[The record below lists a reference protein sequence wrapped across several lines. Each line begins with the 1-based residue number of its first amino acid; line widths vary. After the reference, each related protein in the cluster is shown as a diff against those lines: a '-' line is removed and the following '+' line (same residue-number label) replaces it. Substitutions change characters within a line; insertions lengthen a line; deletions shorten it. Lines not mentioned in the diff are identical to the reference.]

1 MSATTTATTAK
12 TDAIAPYLDAD
23 QVKACVDTRPGLTVL
38 EFTADW
44 CPPCRQLAP
53 HVDALARELAP
64 VVLIAKVDADAHPA
78 LAARFGVRGLP
89 TLLVFQDGEVVDRI
103 VGALPVAQLRARIQ
117 AARRPADSLA

>member
-1 MSATTTATTAK
+1 MTAGLATFIDM
-12 TDAIAPYLDAD
+12 TDSTAPYLNPSEFAAHVDAG
-23 QVKACVDTRPGLTVL
+23 PGLTVV

-64 VVLIAKVDADAHPA
+64 AVLIAKVDADAHPA

-89 TLLVFQDGEVVDRI
+89 TLLLFQDGEVVDRI
-103 VGALPVAQLRARIQ
+103 VGALPPTQLRARIQ
-117 AARRPADSLA
+117 AARRPPDPLV

>member
-1 MSATTTATTAK
+1 MSATTTALPPA
-12 TDAIAPYLDAD
+12 AAPYLDAD
-23 QVKACVDTRPGLTVL
+23 RFSTCVDARPGLTVI

-64 VVLIAKVDADAHPA
+64 AVLIAKVDADAHPA

-89 TLLVFQDGEVVDRI
+89 TLLLFRDGEVVDRI
-103 VGALPVAQLRARIQ
+103 VGALPAAQLRARID
-117 AARRPADSLA
+117 AARRPPDPLA